1 MKVPISW
8 LKEYVAIDMTAEELA
23 DRLALTGTEVER
35 VTRVG
40 LPAADGNLDRFVI
53 GRVKK
58 KAAHP
63 NADKLT
69 LCEVE
74 VGDGKVEQI
83 VCGAKNFEEGDKT
96 AVCLPGGT
104 LPDGRKLE
112 AAVIRGV
119 ESRGMM
125 CSESELGLSSESAGI
140 MILPE
145 DAPVGDAPGRL
156 HPRQRRGPG
165 AGDHPQPSRLPVGL
179 RHRPRGGRH
188 HRRRAGA

>member
-8 LKEYVAIDMTAEELA
+8 LKEFVAIDMTATELA

-40 LPAADGNLDRFVI
+40 LPADDGNLDRFVV

-63 NADKLT
+63 DADKLT

-74 VGDGKVEQI
+74 VGADGQSEQI
-83 VCGAKNFEEGDKT
+83 VCGAKNFEEGDRT

-140 MILPE
+140 MILPK
-145 DAPVGDAPGRL
+145 DAPVGTRL
-156 HPRQRRGPG
+156 V
-165 AGDHPQPSRLPVGL
+165 DYIPVS
-179 RHRPRGGRH
+179 
-188 HRRRAGA
+188 